1 MHRLTWNSPPKVLQ
15 ELANTTLQSLVILDK
30 NLLSTGKVPGYHW
43 GPNVVFILT
52 EGMRE
57 EPKVINYI
65 LILTHGKNLYCF
77 YINHFV
83 NLWLKIRSE
92 TNNQHVSKS
101 LVPFLI
107 IMATLWR
114 MGNSTWYAVWFLKLP
129 IEEGRKW
136 GKYYSSN

>member
-15 ELANTTLQSLVILDK
+15 ELANTTLQLLVILDK
-30 NLLSTGKVPGYHW
+30 KLLSTGKVPGYHW

-107 IMATLWR
+107 RMATLVE
-114 MGNSTWYAVWFLKLP
+114 N
-129 IEEGRKW
+129 
-136 GKYYSSN
+136 GKQHMVRCLIFEIAYRRGQKMREILLF

>member
-30 NLLSTGKVPGYHW
+30 KLLSTGKVPGYHW

-92 TNNQHVSKS
+92 TINQHVSKS

-107 IMATLWR
+107 RMATLVE
-114 MGNSTWYAVWFLKLP
+114 N
-129 IEEGRKW
+129 
-136 GKYYSSN
+136 GKQHMVCCLIFEIAYRRGQKMREILLF

>member
-1 MHRLTWNSPPKVLQ
+1 
-15 ELANTTLQSLVILDK
+15 
-30 NLLSTGKVPGYHW
+30 
-43 GPNVVFILT
+43 
-52 EGMRE
+52 MRE

-101 LVPFLI
+101 SLPHQNGYSGGEWET
-107 IMATLWR
+107 AHGTL
-114 MGNSTWYAVWFLKLP
+114 FDF
-129 IEEGRKW
+129 
-136 GKYYSSN
+136 